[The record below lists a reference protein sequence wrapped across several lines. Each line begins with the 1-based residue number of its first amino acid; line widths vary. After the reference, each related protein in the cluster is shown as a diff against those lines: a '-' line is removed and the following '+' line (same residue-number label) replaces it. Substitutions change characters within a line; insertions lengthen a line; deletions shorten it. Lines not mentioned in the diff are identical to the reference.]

1 MLLAKGLCGEGEWA
15 RVAGFPEAP
24 LSTVLREVGG
34 GEREKEMGR
43 IELIHI

>member
-1 MLLAKGLCGEGEWA
+1 MLLAKGRCGKGEWA

-34 GEREKEMGR
+34 EREKEMGR
-43 IELIHI
+43 IELTHI